1 MAGQEKAL
9 PEALRLSLDQ
19 VFLLLEDQD
28 YNQLKFVL
36 DQTHPGQLA
45 DLLEAMPPK
54 KRRQFWDLISES
66 QKAETLAFLHD
77 EVRNSLIDEMQPEE
91 FVAAAEQMDAN
102 DLAYMIEEL
111 PEHIR
116 QSIEERLSDEIREHL
131 ETNLSFEE
139 GTAGRLMSQDVIT
152 VRNDVTLEVV
162 LRYLQLHE
170 NLPGYTDGL
179 MVIDRQGYYQGKLLL
194 NTVLTRNKNLLVKDV
209 MNSQHQAILATAD
222 EHDVTLF
229 FEQFHFVSAAVVD
242 ENNLLL
248 GRIKLDDVIQILR
261 AEADHALMGRE
272 GLDEEED
279 LFAPVI
285 NSTKRRTVWL
295 SINLITAFLAAWVIG
310 MYTDTLDKIVALAVL
325 MPIVASMGGIAG
337 SQTLTLTIRGLALDQ
352 ITNGNRFWLVRKE
365 VMIGILNGM
374 LWAVVIAFLSW
385 LWFQDTGISLVL
397 AAAITINLVAAAASG
412 IAIPLILE
420 RMRIDPALSGA
431 VILTTVTDVVGFM
444 SFLGLATYFLL

>member
-1 MAGQEKAL
+1 MTEQEKAA
-9 PEALRLSLDQ
+9 PEASKLSLDQ
-19 VFLLLEDQD
+19 VFILLEQQD
-28 YNQLKFVL
+28 YDQLRLLL

-54 KRRQFWDLISES
+54 KRRQLWDLISES
-66 QKAETLAFLHD
+66 QEAETLAFLHD
-77 EVRNSLIDEMQPEE
+77 EVRNSLIEEMQPEE
-91 FVAAAEQMDAN
+91 VVAAAEQMDVN

-116 QSIEERLSDEIREHL
+116 QSIEEKLSDEIREHL

-162 LRYLQLHE
+162 LRYLKLHE
-170 NLPGYTDGL
+170 DLPEYTDGL
-179 MVIDRQGYYQGKLLL
+179 MVIDREGFYQGKLLL
-194 NTVLTRNKNLLVKDV
+194 NTVLTRNKNLLVKEV
-209 MNSQHQAILATAD
+209 MNSQHQAILATTD

-229 FEQFHFVSAAVVD
+229 FEQFHFISAAVVD

-295 SINLITAFLAAWVIG
+295 GINLITAFLAAWVIG

-352 ITNGNRFWLVRKE
+352 ITSGNRFWLARKE

-385 LWFQDTGISLVL
+385 VWFQDAGISLVI
-397 AAAITINLVAAAASG
+397 AAAITINLIAAAASG